1 MRWSPCALLLIG
13 CASAGVGN
21 GGGDDDGGGGG
32 PNPDAR
38 VITPPDACADDDN
51 DGSCNT
57 VDLCPG
63 ADDRVDTD
71 ADTVAD
77 GCDRCQGQDDRV
89 DVNMN
94 MMPDCAEV
102 MQRTVDLKIVAGN
115 HWRGWFSSGSARD
128 STTNDNTITGISAG
142 ATYNSYFVFP
152 LAGVTASHIVSVTA
166 ELELESMTGVT
177 AATASV
183 WDVTTPPAQLE
194 TTALN
199 PTIFSDLQGGNA
211 YGTKALV
218 AADVGTVVSIPLSAQ
233 AAADLRTKLGQ
244 DFAIGVHNDT
254 GAGYFRFSKLQEAR
268 VARLVISYL
277 P

>member
-21 GGGDDDGGGGG
+21 GGGDDDGGGAT
-32 PNPDAR
+32 PDAR
-38 VITPPDACADDDN
+38 VVTPPDACADDDN
-51 DGSCNT
+51 DGACNID
-57 VDLCPG
+57 DLCPG

-94 MMPDCAEV
+94 MMPDCAEI
-102 MQRTVDLKIVAGN
+102 MQRTVDLKIVNGN
-115 HWRGWFSSGSARD
+115 HWRGWFSSTTARQMI
-128 STTNDNTITGISAG
+128 TNDNTITGVSG
-142 ATYNSYFVFP
+142 GNTYNSYFVFP
-152 LAGVTASHIVSVTA
+152 LAGVTASHIVDVTA
-166 ELELESMTGVT
+166 ELELESLLGVT

-199 PTIFSDLQGGNA
+199 AAIFSDLQSGSMYA
-211 YGTKALV
+211 TKTLV
-218 AADVGTVVSIPLSAQ
+218 TADVGAVLSIPLSAQ

-254 GAGYFRFSKLQEAR
+254 GAGYFRFSELQEPR
-268 VARLVISYL
+268 VARLVIRYL